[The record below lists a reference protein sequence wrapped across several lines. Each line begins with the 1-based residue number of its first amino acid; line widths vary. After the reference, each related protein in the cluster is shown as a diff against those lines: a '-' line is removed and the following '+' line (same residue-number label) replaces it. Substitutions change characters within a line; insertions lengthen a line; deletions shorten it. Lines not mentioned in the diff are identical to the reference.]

1 MTVIRLV
8 IHIQKGVNICRIRI
22 GAKLSMVEPIS
33 ATLAG
38 IALVQK
44 SVDFIKSNIQTA
56 QDIGQF
62 VGAIDDA
69 FKGEKECLKARDKK
83 GADPFATE
91 NVAQEIIDAKLA
103 REHLN
108 EMKNLINLR
117 FGPNTW
123 QEILAERKRRI
134 DAQKQAIKEKKAAK
148 DKQMK
153 EIGEILKYAGIGL
166 MVMLFV
172 GLCIYIWAM
181 MNSAKAIDVWG
192 KEEAQKVDPC
202 VDYMQDVFVCMNE
215 GPDKAAKHWVWVACP
230 LIKQQPL
237 NLNAV
242 IKQTNGRDT
251 EDEPFLKAS
260 KICQY
265 DNDVVLLAREC
276 PKLISCDK

>member
-1 MTVIRLV
+1 M
-8 IHIQKGVNICRIRI
+8 VNICRIRI

-108 EMKNLINLR
+108 QMKNLINLR
-117 FGPNTW
+117 FGPSTW
-123 QEILAERKRRI
+123 DEILTERKRRI
-134 DAQKQAIKEKKAAK
+134 DLQKQAIREKKAAK

-153 EIGEILKYAGIGL
+153 EIGDILTYAGIGL
-166 MVMLFV
+166 VAIFLV
-172 GLCIYIWAM
+172 GLVIYIMAM
-181 MNSAKAIDVWG
+181 MKKANAIEIWG
-192 KEEAQKVDPC
+192 KEKAEVVNPC
-202 VDYMQDVFVCMNE
+202 DDYQTDFLICMNE
-215 GPDKAAKHWVWVACP
+215 GVEAAEKRYHFAACDLTKKQPYYNRSVKCIYRDKTVIIASNDCP
-230 LIKQQPL
+230 
-237 NLNAV
+237 
-242 IKQTNGRDT
+242 T
-251 EDEPFLKAS
+251 
-260 KICQY
+260 Y
-265 DNDVVLLAREC
+265 
-276 PKLISCDK
+276 ISCKDSYTK